1 MKWEEAPD
9 IQSQIEDI
17 ALRLEHFSHI
27 QPSRIFCMRS
37 FEAKTRAYARIWSFP
52 KIFQK
57 VLLIDPAYVIEIV
70 SERYN
75 KLDPNN
81 KTKVLIHE
89 LLHIPKNFSGALLS
103 HRIKGGVNDRTVK
116 EIYSRYVRENR

>member
-1 MKWEEAPD
+1 MRWEEAPD

-27 QPSRIFCMRS
+27 QPGRVFCMRS

-52 KIFQK
+52 KIFQQ
-57 VLLIDPAYVIEIV
+57 VLVLEPAYVIEAV
-70 SERYN
+70 SEKFNR
-75 KLDPNN
+75 LSDQQ

-89 LLHIPKNFSGALLS
+89 LLHIPKNFSGSLLPHKHS
-103 HRIKGGVNDRTVK
+103 GRTIEREVDRLFKNFT
-116 EIYSRYVRENR
+116 